1 LQGSRSERS
10 FRAGGDILSNECRF
24 RRRRAGFDRGRTSDD
39 WERRI
44 PEEQLFTG
52 KDLSIQIEQ
61 DTGKIRHDL
70 ARFRRR
76 AVSNCPIMAD
86 LSPRLHRHLRGP
98 KN

>member
-1 LQGSRSERS
+1 MTG
-10 FRAGGDILSNECRF
+10 RAFIAAFPKINS
-24 RRRRAGFDRGRTSDD
+24 A
-39 WERRI
+39 
-44 PEEQLFTG
+44 TG

-86 LSPRLHRHLRGP
+86 LSPRLHRHLRAVP